1 MLSRCAFGAPRVCP
15 ANPPATRS
23 ETRYFD
29 SLARRLGAAAY
40 DVAMAQAVRNA
51 AERIG
56 SLAHVEPELLI
67 GSGSGMP
74 CGAIWS
80 HAPVTAEVQGL
91 EQHALVLHLAGS
103 TLVDKWVG
111 GRHAGHR
118 SRIGSMSLVPAE
130 SHSTWVLGGWS
141 RVAHL
146 YVDPARLARLAE
158 SWGRPDTLLGDFFAE
173 DDACSAALVRQMLA
187 LAGHGLFDEL
197 AHDELMAQLLPH
209 LLRRYPAG
217 QPAPAAC
224 VKLGLTN
231 ATLKRLFA
239 HVDDHLGEPLRL
251 SQLAALARLSEDH
264 FLRAFK
270 AAVGQ
275 TPHQY
280 VLERRIEHSKRLL
293 ATSALPVAEIARAGG
308 FRGASHFAAA
318 FRQRVGTTPSDWR
331 KSRH

>member
-1 MLSRCAFGAPRVCP
+1 
-15 ANPPATRS
+15 
-23 ETRYFD
+23 
-29 SLARRLGAAAY
+29 
-40 DVAMAQAVRNA
+40 MAQAARNA

-56 SLAHVEPELLI
+56 SLAHVEPDLLI
-67 GSGSGMP
+67 GAAALP
-74 CGAIWS
+74 YGAIWS

-103 TLVDKWVG
+103 TLVEKWVD

-118 SRIGSMSLVPAE
+118 SRIGSVSLVPAATR
-130 SHSTWVLGGWS
+130 STWVLGGWS
-141 RVAHL
+141 QVAHL
-146 YVDPARLARLAE
+146 YIEPQRLARTAAACGQD
-158 SWGRPDTLLGDFFAE
+158 SATLGDFFAE
-173 DDACSAALVRQMLA
+173 DDAVSAALVRRMLA
-187 LAGHGLFDEL
+187 LARSGQLDAL

-209 LLRRYPAG
+209 LLRRFPAD
-217 QPAPAAC
+217 QPAPPPPL
-224 VKLGLTN
+224 KLGLTA

-239 HVDDHLGEPLRL
+239 HVDEHLAAPLRL
-251 SQLAALARLSEDH
+251 AELAAIARLSEDH

-280 VLERRIEHSKRLL
+280 VLERRIAHAQHLL
-293 ATSALPVAEIARAGG
+293 ATSALPVVDIARAGG

-318 FRQRVGTTPSDWR
+318 FRERVGMTPTDWR

>member
-1 MLSRCAFGAPRVCP
+1 
-15 ANPPATRS
+15 
-23 ETRYFD
+23 
-29 SLARRLGAAAY
+29 
-40 DVAMAQAVRNA
+40 MAQVARNA
-51 AERIG
+51 ADRIG

-67 GSGSGMP
+67 GSGTGVP
-74 CGAIWS
+74 YGALWL
-80 HAPVTAEVQGL
+80 HAPVAAEVQGL

-103 TLVDKWVG
+103 TLVEKWTD

-118 SRIGSMSLVPAE
+118 SRIGSVSLVPAQTR
-130 SHSTWVLGGWS
+130 STWVLGGWS

-146 YVDPARLARLAE
+146 YVDPARLANLAE
-158 SWGRPDTLLGDFFAE
+158 SWGQAGAVLGDFFAE
-173 DDACSAALVRQMLA
+173 DDALSAALVRQMLA
-187 LAGHGLFDEL
+187 LARAGLFDEF

-209 LLRRYPAG
+209 LLRRFPVG
-217 QPAPAAC
+217 QAAPATYA
-224 VKLGLTN
+224 KLGLTR

-239 HVDDHLGEPLRL
+239 HVDEHLAQPLRL
-251 SQLAALARLSEDH
+251 SQLAALARLSDDH

-280 VLERRIEHSKRLL
+280 VLERRIDHTKRLL
-293 ATSALPVAEIARAGG
+293 ATSAMPVVDIARAGG

-318 FRQRVGTTPSDWR
+318 FRQRVGTTPTDWR